1 MLQAQFRSKRL
12 GEKNSQPHKLT
23 KNRNGVFVFGHKKH
37 FRKPLVSLREWSG
50 GEGIEVY
57 ASHLWVSAKASCVC
71 VRQGTSEKCPF
82 SRLLSPWHTYFD
94 FYGLSSRACEAKRGS
109 GRVLAIWF
117 LVMKKQMVGCE
128 LPTCRFEKLLHHQ
141 KDRCKPI
148 MA

>member
-1 MLQAQFRSKRL
+1 MLQALFRSKRL
-12 GEKNSQPHKLT
+12 GEENSQPHKLT
-23 KNRNGVFVFGHKKH
+23 KNQNVVLVFWHKKH
-37 FRKPLVSLREWSG
+37 FRKPQRVIRKRRHWGSFFML
-50 GEGIEVY
+50 
-57 ASHLWVSAKASCVC
+57 LWVSAQASCMC
-71 VRQGTSEKCPF
+71 VREGTGEKLPF
-82 SRLLSPWHTYFD
+82 SRLQSPWHTYFD
-94 FYGLSSRACEAKRGS
+94 FYGLSSRACEAKWCS